1 MTKQEALDKTVTRF
15 TNLLDGK
22 VLSNAA
28 VRTII
33 NYYEDLQK
41 DNTPKVSSISNIE
54 KKFQEAEIASN
65 QEDMEDEMGYNDH
78 QLPQDTW
85 DGGFVQEP

>member
-1 MTKQEALDKTVTRF
+1 
-15 TNLLDGK
+15 

-65 QEDMEDEMGYNDH
+65 QEDLEDEMGYNDH
-78 QLPQDTW
+78 PLPQDTW